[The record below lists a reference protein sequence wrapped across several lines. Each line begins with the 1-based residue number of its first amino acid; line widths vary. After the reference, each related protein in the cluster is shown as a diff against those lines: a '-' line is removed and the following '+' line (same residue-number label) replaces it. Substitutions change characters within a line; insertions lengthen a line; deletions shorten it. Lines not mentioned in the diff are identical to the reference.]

1 MEISKDRETGEVVT
15 ISRVL
20 LPALKREQHGSEL
33 SCEVSSTKVSEE
45 KIKLKT
51 FFFLPKVVHPGS
63 ELPLWV
69 KAMLNIGCKSNSNPG
84 QNFPSKRPLI
94 TGNLDLCFHQ

>member
-1 MEISKDRETGEVVT
+1 MEISKDPETGQVVT

-33 SCEVSSTKVSEE
+33 SCEVDSITLSETE
-45 KIKLKT
+45 ELSLS
-51 FFFLPKVVHPGS
+51 FFPKVVHPGS

-69 KAMLNIGCKSNSNPG
+69 KAMLNIGCKSTKDL
-84 QNFPSKRPLI
+84 FPLSR
-94 TGNLDLCFHQ
+94 GHHSQSC